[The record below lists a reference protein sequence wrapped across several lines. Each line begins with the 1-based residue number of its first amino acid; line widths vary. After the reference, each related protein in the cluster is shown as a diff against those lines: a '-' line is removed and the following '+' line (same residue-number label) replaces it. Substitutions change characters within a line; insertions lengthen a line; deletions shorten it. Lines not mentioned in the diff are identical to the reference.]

1 MIVSGYTN
9 NYQKELQSYRE
20 QAINTMGKGE
30 LLTLLY
36 DEIIKKL
43 GKAKLR
49 LENGDQAGFN
59 TEIDKTRA
67 IVLYLSNTLNHK
79 YPISANLFRLYDFVM
94 YELSRLS
101 ASRNTEII
109 NEIIPIITELRDAFK
124 EADRMTRNSGKG
136 STAK

>member
-1 MIVSGYTN
+1 
-9 NYQKELQSYRE
+9 
-20 QAINTMGKGE
+20 MGKGE

-49 LENGDQAGFN
+49 LENDDLAGFN

-79 YPISANLFRLYDFVM
+79 YPVSANLFRLYDFVM
-94 YELSRLS
+94 YDLSRLS

-109 NEIIPIITELRDAFK
+109 NEIVPLITELRDTFK
-124 EADRMTRNSGKG
+124 EADRMTKSSSKG
-136 STAK
+136 STAR